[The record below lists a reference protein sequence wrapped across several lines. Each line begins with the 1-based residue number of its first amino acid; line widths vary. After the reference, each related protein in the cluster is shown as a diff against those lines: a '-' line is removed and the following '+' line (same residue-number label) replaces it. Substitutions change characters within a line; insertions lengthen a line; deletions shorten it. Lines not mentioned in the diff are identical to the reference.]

1 MVKLNLNASLATE
14 GWVGMGVV
22 ACNEKGDALFA
33 ATHRVHAWW
42 PPEIADSKALLL
54 AIRLAKRYGYG
65 NVILDLGSQVLVNRL
80 PKAVV

>member
-1 MVKLNLNASLATE
+1 MVNASLLATE

-22 ACNEKGDALFA
+22 ACNEKGDVLFA
-33 ATHRVHAWW
+33 ATRRVHAWW

-65 NVILDLGSQVLVNRL
+65 NVIMDLGSQVLVNRL